1 MEKLSIVDLCA
12 DDGFNKL
19 VSILDE
25 ELLQPEIEQAVE
37 DWDNLENRSKKD
49 SETIEEFV
57 NDFERL
63 LARVESKGAKLP
75 ACVKCFM
82 MLKRI
87 RLSHEE
93 ILIVMSKLDFDEKE
107 NLFSDVKKCLKLL
120 KGKTMAQSQPDQTVG
135 EVYFSQ
141 RDYGRGR
148 GKTGFTRNENSR
160 PGGGTWNNNTRGS
173 GTSGTQ
179 EQRDGR
185 KRSAS
190 GSFKKKRLNPTGA
203 DGNVR
208 RCKSCDSIRH
218 MLSDCPDS
226 WENMRDIHV
235 TELETVSETNE
246 EEEIEECF
254 ITENNYEL
262 KRFCVEAKNCAAL
275 DSCCTK

>member
-1 MEKLSIVDLCA
+1 MSIKINPPDIKSAKNYECFKTELLLWKSLTSLEASKQVGCIALNLPNDCPWAKDIRTKVMEKLSIVDLCA

-75 ACVKCFM
+75 ACVKCLM

-93 ILIVMSKLDFDEKE
+93 RLIVLSKLDFDEKE

-120 KGKTMAQSQPDQTVG
+120 KGKI
-135 EVYFSQ
+135 
-141 RDYGRGR
+141 
-148 GKTGFTRNENSR
+148 
-160 PGGGTWNNNTRGS
+160 
-173 GTSGTQ
+173 
-179 EQRDGR
+179 R
-185 KRSAS
+185 K
-190 GSFKKKRLNPTGA
+190 
-203 DGNVR
+203 
-208 RCKSCDSIRH
+208 
-218 MLSDCPDS
+218 
-226 WENMRDIHV
+226 
-235 TELETVSETNE
+235 
-246 EEEIEECF
+246 
-254 ITENNYEL
+254 ITP
-262 KRFCVEAKNCAAL
+262 F
-275 DSCCTK
+275 